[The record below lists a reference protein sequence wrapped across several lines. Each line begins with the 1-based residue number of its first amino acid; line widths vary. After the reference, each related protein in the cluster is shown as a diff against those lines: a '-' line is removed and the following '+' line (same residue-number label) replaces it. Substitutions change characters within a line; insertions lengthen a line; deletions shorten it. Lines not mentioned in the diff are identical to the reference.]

1 MPRFSI
7 SQIAQLTAA
16 GYSLDEILGSG
27 QPAPESQPAP
37 DPQLQPAP
45 DPQPQ
50 PAPDP
55 QPQPAPDPQP
65 QPTPQVD
72 AMIGKLDELIQQIRS
87 ANIRGTGFPAPQPET
102 SVEDVLAR
110 IINPVTKK

>member
-1 MPRFSI
+1 MPRFTI
-7 SQIAQLTAA
+7 DQIAQLTAA

-27 QPAPESQPAP
+27 QPAPEPRPAP
-37 DPQLQPAP
+37 QPE
-45 DPQPQ
+45 PQ
-50 PAPDP
+50 PAPQPAP
-55 QPQPAPDPQP
+55 QPEPQPEPQPAPQPDPQS
-65 QPTPQVD
+65 
-72 AMIGKLDELIQQIRS
+72 ALISKLDELIQQVRT